1 MSQIWYLSAAYHF
14 IPISGQP
21 TVAALMAKAAL
32 APMPTKTRDTI
43 SPAYVDANPEPI
55 FAPTAISVKIY
66 ISYQRGPTWH
76 ELWQHLQYTSVC
88 VRIDLRMG

>member
-1 MSQIWYLSAAYHF
+1 MSQIWHLSASYDF
-14 IPISGQP
+14 IQIGGHL
-21 TVAALMAKAAL
+21 TVAALMANAAL

-66 ISYQRGPTWH
+66 ISYQRGPARH

-88 VRIDLRMG
+88 VRTDLRME